1 MALMLYQGNATNNTR
16 LAQITMRNQKAQA
29 QIDKIARSKIEME
42 EQKRLDEERKRLV
55 SVRRKQKLKDVLD
68 KRKLEMGIAPKSLDP
83 SDENQIK
90 DKLIYRDGEV
100 LDTSEGTEKLRKAMS
115 KMMAPEIKLLNLD
128 EEEDRDKEAM
138 LLIMKKYAKLW
149 KNLYYKYSN
158 SGFSSKNVKT
168 FDQLN
173 ERSQTISLG
182 ELTKLLKD
190 HNTFPNL
197 INKDE
202 LQTLFR
208 LVNMKLFG
216 RLDL

>member
-1 MALMLYQGNATNNTR
+1 
-16 LAQITMRNQKAQA
+16 
-29 QIDKIARSKIEME
+29 ME

-55 SVRRKQKLKDVLD
+55 SVRRKQKVKEVLD
-68 KRKLEMGIAPKSLDP
+68 KRKLEMGIAPKSIDV

-90 DKLIYRDGEV
+90 DRLIYRDGEV

-138 LLIMKKYAKLW
+138 LLIMKTYAKLW

>member
-1 MALMLYQGNATNNTR
+1 MALMLYQGTTNNTR

-29 QIDKIARSKIEME
+29 QIDKIVRSKIEME
-42 EQKRLDEERKRLV
+42 EQKVLDEERKRLV
-55 SVRRKQKLKDVLD
+55 SVRRKHKMKEALD
-68 KRKLEMGIAPKSLDP
+68 KRKIELGIAPKDFEG
-83 SDENQIK
+83 DEDKIK
-90 DKLIYRDGEV
+90 EKLIFKDGEV
-100 LDTSEGTEKLRKAMS
+100 LDTSEGAEKLRRAMN
-115 KMMAPEIKLLNLD
+115 KMLAQEIKLLNLD
-128 EEEDRDKEAM
+128 EEEDRDREAM
-138 LLIMKKYAKLW
+138 NLVMKKYSKLW

-158 SGFSSKNVKT
+158 SGFSSKNIKT

-190 HNTFPNL
+190 HNVFPNL

-208 LVNMKLFG
+208 LVNMKTFG